1 MDINKADIDRLT
13 NLGDGVFEKKLQQV
27 LDAAGASEDVTKK
40 LSANI
45 PQIKKTLQS
54 LSQSDLEA
62 LAGKLDE
69 KAIENIK
76 NKLSE

>member
-13 NLGDGVFEKKLQQV
+13 NLGDGVFEKKLQQA
-27 LDAAGASEDVTKK
+27 LDAAGASDDTVKK

-45 PQIKKTLQS
+45 PQIKKTLKS

-62 LAGKLDE
+62 LADKLDE